1 MRINPTT
8 ITISHFTL
16 ELISNILWS
25 GIEKSNADGICNNSI
40 TFPVIPIARLH
51 ICFDARSKNANTNV
65 LQNICFGSS
74 LSKPTPDIIAFVD

>member
-40 TFPVIPIARLH
+40 TIARLH